1 MFLILWKNSITALNS
16 MLHCLFKSL
25 FEASIVAVGTGR
37 SWTLAGHATRPL
49 ETLLT
54 PPEHGSFGPEWE
66 RNSP

>member
-1 MFLILWKNSITALNS
+1 